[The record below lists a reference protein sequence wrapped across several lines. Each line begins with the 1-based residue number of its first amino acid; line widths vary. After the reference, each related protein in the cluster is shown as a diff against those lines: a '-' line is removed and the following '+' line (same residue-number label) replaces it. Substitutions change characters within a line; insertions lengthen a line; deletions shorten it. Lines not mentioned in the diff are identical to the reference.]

1 MLRFRVTADDLSTSR
16 FAVSPLF
23 ELDNLLRTLS
33 HHRSTRLPPDWAARL
48 GPVYRELRAD
58 SGLDVLLALQAPHYG
73 ATFVAPPPTAGMAQ
87 TVADDLAAVAATP
100 VELARREIAECL
112 RQSPTSDPAV
122 LAVLRGADVVPRLAH
137 ILAVAWQRLL
147 AADWPQ
153 LRALLERDVAHRA
166 ELLTR
171 SGWAAAIDGLDRRLR
186 WRDGCV
192 ELDLAPDTT
201 IDLGGRGLLL
211 VPSAFAWPHVAAYT
225 EKPWHNAIAYPAR
238 GTGAL
243 WEPAAGSHPGAL
255 GELVGRSRARLLGAL
270 GAPASTTQL
279 AAGLGL
285 AVGAVGD
292 HLAVLRRAGLVTG
305 TRAGRSVLYR
315 RTALGDALTAVTGVL
330 SEDAAR

>member
-33 HHRSTRLPPDWAARL
+33 RRGSTRLPPDWAARL

-58 SGLDVLLALQAPHYG
+58 AGLDVLLALQTPHYG
-73 ATFVAPPPTAGMAQ
+73 ATFIAPPPTAGMAQ

-100 VELARREIAECL
+100 AEVARREIAECL
-112 RQSPTSDPAV
+112 RRRPSTDPAV
-122 LAVLRGADVVPRLAH
+122 LAALRGADVVPRLAD

-153 LRALLERDVAHRA
+153 LRAVLERDVAHRA
-166 ELLTR
+166 ELLAR
-171 SGWAAAIDGLDRRLR
+171 AGWAAAIDGLDRRLR

-225 EKPWHNAIAYPAR
+225 EEPWQNAIAYPAR
-238 GTGAL
+238 GIGAL
-243 WEPAAGSHPGAL
+243 WEPAAGTHPGAL
-255 GELVGRSRARLLGAL
+255 GELVGRSRARLLTAL
-270 GAPASTTQL
+270 GGPASTTQL

-285 AVGAVGD
+285 ATGAVGD

-315 RTALGDALTAVTGVL
+315 RTPLGDALAAVTGGL